1 MNDLDLQYEK
11 KTLLDVVEQM
21 KHPDETA
28 RKQSWVRRTFFV
40 FGYLGL
46 LAAFIMALNEFSH
59 PFASA
64 FLAAVAGCAIGL
76 AIFLQFAH
84 KQWPV
89 TRKHINMESVKR
101 RIDELEI

>member
-1 MNDLDLQYEK
+1 MEDLDRHYER

-21 KHPDETA
+21 KDPDETA
-28 RKQSWVRRTFFV
+28 RKQNRVRRALSA

-46 LAAFIMALNEFSH
+46 LAAFIMALNDAAH

-64 FLAAVAGCAIGL
+64 FLAGLAGCATGL

-89 TRKHINMESVKR
+89 TRKHINMESVKKR
-101 RIDELEI
+101 LDELEV